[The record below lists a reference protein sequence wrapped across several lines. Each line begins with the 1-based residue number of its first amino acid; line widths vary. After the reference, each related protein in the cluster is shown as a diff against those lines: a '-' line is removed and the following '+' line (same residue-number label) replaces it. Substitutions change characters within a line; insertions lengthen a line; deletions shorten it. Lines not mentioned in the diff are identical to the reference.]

1 MKMNEELSEE
11 DAMELI
17 HDFVISLKKN
27 IVKAIIDTRKSNPNI
42 PINPS
47 EVMTMSIHILKE
59 IQSKAK
65 ELENKV
71 DKSSS
76 EELH

>member
-1 MKMNEELSEE
+1 MSEELSEK

-27 IVKAIIDTRKSNPNI
+27 IVKAIIDTRESNPNI